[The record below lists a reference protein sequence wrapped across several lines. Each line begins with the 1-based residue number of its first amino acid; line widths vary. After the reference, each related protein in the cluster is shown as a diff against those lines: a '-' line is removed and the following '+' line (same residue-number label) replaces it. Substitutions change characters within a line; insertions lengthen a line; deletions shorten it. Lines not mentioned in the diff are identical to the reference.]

1 MVPSS
6 SPCLPHRKQLEMPEP
21 VILSS
26 DELEALRRIDSA
38 TIANAIE
45 PFGVRP
51 LTEGF
56 TGMDIKCMFPEL
68 GVMVGYA
75 VTAMVDS
82 QTEGP
87 KPDRS
92 VLWQVIKAI
101 DASPKPAVLVY
112 QDAGPRPSHS
122 CHFGD
127 ALANLA
133 KRVGAE
139 GLITNGGVRDL
150 PGVREIGFRYFAPGV
165 TVSHGNYR
173 YVSAGEPVEVSG
185 LRVEQGNLI
194 HADENGVVLIPN
206 EIARDVV
213 ESARRILETEASTIG
228 YYRGADFTIEGV
240 AQRLG
245 VNPNS

>member
-1 MVPSS
+1 MPL
-6 SPCLPHRKQLEMPEP
+6 SPP
-21 VILSS
+21 LSS

-51 LTEGF
+51 LTSGF
-56 TGMDIKCMFPEL
+56 MGMDVKCMFPEL

-82 QTEGP
+82 QTEEP
-87 KPDRS
+87 EPDRR
-92 VLWQVIKAI
+92 VLWNVVKAI
-101 DASPKPAVLVY
+101 DASPKPAVLVF
-112 QDAGPRPSHS
+112 QDAGPRLSHS

-127 ALANLA
+127 GLANLA

-150 PGVREIGFRYFAPGV
+150 SGVREIGFRFFAPGV

-185 LRVEQGNLI
+185 VRVEQGNLI
-194 HADENGVVLIPN
+194 HADENGVVLIPD
-206 EIARDVV
+206 EIARDVIV
-213 ESARRILETEASTIG
+213 KAQEILTAESSTIG
-228 YYRGADFTIEGV
+228 YYRGEDFTLEGV
-240 AQRLG
+240 ARRLG
-245 VNPNS
+245 VDPSS

>member
-1 MVPSS
+1 MSTP
-6 SPCLPHRKQLEMPEP
+6 PL
-21 VILSS
+21 LSS
-26 DELEALRRIDSA
+26 NELEALRRIDSA

-56 TGMDIKCMFPEL
+56 MGMDIKCMFPEF

-87 KPDRS
+87 EPDKT
-92 VLWQVIKAI
+92 VLWNVVKAI
-101 DASPKPAVLVY
+101 DASPKPAVLVF
-112 QDAGPRPSHS
+112 QDAGPRHSHA

-127 ALANLA
+127 GLANLA
-133 KRVGAE
+133 KRVGAI
-139 GLITNGGVRDL
+139 GLVTNGGVRDL
-150 PGVREIGFRYFAPGV
+150 SGVREVGFQFYAPGI

-185 LRVEQGNLI
+185 VRVEQGNLI
-194 HADENGVVLIPN
+194 HADENGVVLIPS
-206 EIARDVV
+206 EIARDVIAKANEV
-213 ESARRILETEASTIG
+213 LEAESALIG
-228 YYRGADFTIEGV
+228 YYRGADFTMEGV
-240 AQRLG
+240 AKRLG
-245 VNPNS
+245 VDPNS

>member
-1 MVPSS
+1 MSAPQ
-6 SPCLPHRKQLEMPEP
+6 PLLT
-21 VILSS
+21 S
-26 DELEALRRIDSA
+26 DELEALRRIDSP

-56 TGMDIKCMFPEL
+56 MGMDIKCMFPEF

-82 QTEGP
+82 QTEDAT
-87 KPDRS
+87 PDRS
-92 VLWQVIKAI
+92 VLWKMLKGIE
-101 DASPKPAVLVY
+101 DSPKPAVLVF
-112 QDAGPRPSHS
+112 QDAGPRNSHS

-133 KRVGAE
+133 KRLGAI
-139 GLITNGGVRDL
+139 GLVTNGGVRDL
-150 PGVREIGFRYFAPGV
+150 TGVREAGFQYYAPGI

-185 LRVEQGNLI
+185 VRVEPGNLI
-194 HADENGVVLIPN
+194 HADENGVVLIPS
-206 EIARDVV
+206 EIARDVITKAQ
-213 ESARRILETEASTIG
+213 EILAAEASMIG
-228 YYRGADFTIEGV
+228 FYRGADFSMEGV
-240 AQRLG
+240 AKRLG
-245 VNPNS
+245 VDLDA